1 MAQQHINYSFPND
14 DLGDPLRQ
22 AFVKTESNFNELYA
36 NKVDKVIGKV
46 LSDTNYTQAEKD
58 QLAALVAAGGN
69 VQSDWNQGDSGEV
82 DFIKNKPV
90 NTSDFNN
97 DGDGVQAFVTDNP
110 SAAPSARINGSWVV
124 LSNFL
129 VPKIQFTANGVQDT
143 FSIGVT
149 ATIKAVFWNSVLL
162 NDADWSQT
170 GATFTLTFTPTAGDL
185 IKPI

>member
-14 DLGDPLRQ
+14 GLGDPLRQ

-36 NKVDKVIGKV
+36 NKVDKIVGKG

-58 QLAALVAAGGN
+58 KLAGLTEGGQI
-69 VQSDWNQGDSGEV
+69 QSDWDQGDAGEV

-97 DGDGVQAFVTDNP
+97 DGDGTQAFVTDNP
-110 SAAPSARINGSWVV
+110 SAAPSARINGSWVA
-124 LSNFL
+124 LSDFL
-129 VPKIQFTANGVQDT
+129 VPKMQFTADGVQDT
-143 FSIGVT
+143 FSIGVA
-149 ATIKAVFWNSVLL
+149 ATIKAVFWNSALL

-170 GATFTLTFTPTAGDL
+170 GTTFTLTFIPTAGDL